1 MASNEAAVEAAASGE
16 PESPGML
23 VKLNP
28 SSTEDKGTD
37 GWHCDSE
44 NLKTRYTGT
53 KFLNWEEDT
62 IIREKV
68 YEANDY
74 IFFLLNARRNTD
86 ITPTKLEELAK
97 KLPFTGDMLGVFL
110 DAVRDQENS
119 YWIVWKAHQIL
130 EFRNKSQNLRALS
143 DDEKIKLLEEKMGS
157 LRKELWSFK
166 QPGRARID
174 NYNPAASLN
183 LPDPGQRIGCNDEF
197 RDSSWCFYEKD
208 GQPPWCQTIVRPVI
222 WGTDQKQEDK
232 IRELRDWLRNQFG
245 DVVTIEQA
253 KAIGQHLNIPY
264 QLLLLFLDAVEC
276 KEDGRFTPYFARFL
290 EGEREFRN
298 NETIPNTFAE
308 NKRLK
313 ADNKQLEQHVSLLKD
328 DLEKLQTEM
337 YELTLQGAKCVD
349 KYMVFNRCC
358 ANCGMVPESGNAAGS
373 GNDEPKLLKC
383 EQCSIAQYCGKECQ
397 KQHWNRGHDTACALL
412 KKNDED
418 SRKILSLASS
428 CNSIKRELKQIRQT
442 TVSKTEL
449 KAIQDENKLLLTS
462 KKKFEGRAQYWYD
475 VAVELEITNAK
486 QEDVIKEKDEM
497 IEKMRK
503 RIIELEAIDFE
514 LLRECPICMERDLS
528 HVLSPCGHE
537 TCDFCAFGIIN
548 ARNPTCPTCNAP
560 VQRYTQLFRTKHE
573 HRIDEKPAAHKK
585 KGKKG
590 RNKQGRASDT

>member
-1 MASNEAAVEAAASGE
+1 MASNEAAAEAAASGG

-28 SSTEDKGTD
+28 SPTEDKGTD

-44 NLKTRYTGT
+44 NLKTRYTDT

-74 IFFLLNARRNTD
+74 IFFLLNARRKAD
-86 ITPTKLEELAK
+86 ITPTTLEELAK
-97 KLPFTGDMLGVFL
+97 KLPFTGDMLGLFL

-130 EFRNKSQNLRALS
+130 EFRNKSQNLRALT

-157 LRKELWSFK
+157 LRKELWTFK
-166 QPGRARID
+166 KPGQARID

-183 LPDPGQRIGCNDEF
+183 LPDPGQTIGSIGCNDDF
-197 RDSSWCFYEKD
+197 KDSSWCFYEKD
-208 GQPPWCQTIVRPVI
+208 AQPPLCQTVVRPVI

-232 IRELRDWLRNQFG
+232 ILEQRDWLRNQFG

-253 KAIGQHLNIPY
+253 KAIGQHLNVQY
-264 QLLLLFLDAVEC
+264 QFLLLFLDVVEL
-276 KEDGRFTPYFARFL
+276 KEDGRFIPYFARFL
-290 EGEREFRN
+290 AGEREFRN
-298 NETIPNTFAE
+298 NEPIPNTFAE

-313 ADNKQLEQHVSLLKD
+313 ADNKQLEEHVSLLKD
-328 DLEKLQTEM
+328 NFKKLQTEM
-337 YELTLQGAKCVD
+337 NELTLQGAKCVD
-349 KYMVFNRCC
+349 EYMVFNRCC

-373 GNDEPKLLKC
+373 GNDAPKLLKC

-412 KKNDED
+412 KKNDVD
-418 SRKILSLASS
+418 SQKIMSLATSS
-428 CNSIKRELKQIRQT
+428 KMIKTELAHMRKT

-462 KKKFEGRAQYWYD
+462 KKTFEGRAQYWYD
-475 VAVELEITNAK
+475 VAVSNEIKNEDQKVKIEALQAQIDMQQRTIMELEL
-486 QEDVIKEKDEM
+486 KEKVD
-497 IEKMRK
+497 IRICSICQIREKDHTLVALGDA
-503 RIIELEAIDFE
+503 E
-514 LLRECPICMERDLS
+514 
-528 HVLSPCGHE
+528 CGHMM
-537 TCDFCAFGIIN
+537 CGICAADRLN
-548 ARNPTCPTCNAP
+548 KHNPVCPTCNNP
-560 VQRYTQLFRTKHE
+560 LW
-573 HRIDEKPAAHKK
+573 
-585 KGKKG
+585 
-590 RNKQGRASDT
+590 RAVRSYISS